1 MDRQSRLIRM
11 EIPPIPYFMT
21 VGLSRFAPGDQ
32 HPSRRNLGVFD
43 LLWVVKGQLFIGE
56 EDRHFELSEGRTLLL
71 LPDRY
76 HYAVKPCEEETV
88 FYWIHFNF
96 IGQWEIREEIA
107 DPVHPPRQPWMSAY
121 TMQVPQ
127 AAELPNFTLAVRQL
141 VKLMEL
147 AAENRASSFW
157 KEQQLFMELLRLL
170 EEGSGSRSASPAMKL
185 AENTEAYI
193 KQYYQADLKNE
204 TLSEALHF
212 HPNYIVRCMKEIYH
226 CTPME
231 YLLEYRLEQAKLL
244 MMKTERSIAQIA
256 EEVGFRHAPYFSS
269 CFKRYCGLS
278 PLQFRKQ
285 FL

>member
-1 MDRQSRLIRM
+1 MDKLSRLIRM

-21 VGLSRFAPGDQ
+21 IGLSKFAPGDQ

-43 LLWVVKGQLFIGE
+43 LLWVVKGVLYIGE
-56 EDRHFELSEGRTLLL
+56 DDRRWELGEGRTLLL
-71 LPDRY
+71 LPDRH
-76 HYAVKPCEEETV
+76 HYAVKPCNEETV

-96 IGQWEIREEIA
+96 AGQWECREEPGE
-107 DPVHPPRQPWMSAY
+107 PVHPPRQPWTTAY

-127 AAELPNFTLAVRQL
+127 SAELPNFALALRQL
-141 VKLMEL
+141 AKLMEL
-147 AAENRASSFW
+147 AAENRASAFW

-170 EEGSGSRSASPAMKL
+170 EESGGGGSASPAMKL

-212 HPNYIVRCMKEIYH
+212 HPNYIVRCMKEIYR

-231 YLLEYRLEQAKLL
+231 YLQEYRLEQAKLL
-244 MMKTERSIAQIA
+244 LIKTEWSIAQIA
-256 EEVGFRHAPYFSS
+256 EEVGFRHTPYFSS
-269 CFKRYCGLS
+269 CFKAYCGMS
-278 PLQFRKQ
+278 PLRYRKQ